1 MKNLLTRATL
11 CSPFLLYYIMGIFTK
26 KSESRATTVV
36 APKTFGD
43 KLADVKAMFKKAHED
58 ATALRDEMLG
68 EIAVKQTKIESLQSE
83 INNIEATKADT
94 EKFITNIEQFL

>member
-1 MKNLLTRATL
+1 
-11 CSPFLLYYIMGIFTK
+11 MGIFTK
-26 KSESRATTVV
+26 KTTNNVATTVV

-58 ATALRDEMLG
+58 ASILRDEMLG
-68 EIAVKQTKIESLQSE
+68 EIATKQTKIESLQEE

-94 EKFITNIEQFL
+94 EKFIHNIEQFL